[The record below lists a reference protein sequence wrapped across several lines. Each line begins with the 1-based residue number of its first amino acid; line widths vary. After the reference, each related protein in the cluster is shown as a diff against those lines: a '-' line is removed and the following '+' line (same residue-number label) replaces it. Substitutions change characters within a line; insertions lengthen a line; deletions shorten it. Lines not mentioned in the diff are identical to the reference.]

1 MDGRAGRYGP
11 GAGCGLL
18 QPRRGYHRLPVR
30 PQTGPAVMPN
40 PDVPL
45 ALRDTSPARS

>member
-1 MDGRAGRYGP
+1 MVAQADTARVPAAAYCSR
-11 GAGCGLL
+11 
-18 QPRRGYHRLPVR
+18 RRGYHRLPVR

-45 ALRDTSPARS
+45 ALRGTSPARS